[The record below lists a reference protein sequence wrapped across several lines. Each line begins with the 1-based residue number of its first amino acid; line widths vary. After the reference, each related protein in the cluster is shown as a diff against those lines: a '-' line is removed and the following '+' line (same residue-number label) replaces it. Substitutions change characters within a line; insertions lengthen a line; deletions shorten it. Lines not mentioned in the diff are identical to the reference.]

1 MAGFIDFLAFEEA
14 TLLMAAVLIGY
25 TGILAFLGM
34 RRDNASA
41 VKSTLKGAA
50 IPIGSLGGIVTI
62 LALWQEIVWPFP
74 AGMAAYNIFFV
85 DIFLLFGATLVILA
99 VSMATSSKLQ
109 FAGLFAFVA
118 GGVTIAYGWSGYQLG
133 MTKDPLETFLMYGAF
148 GLSGILAFP
157 ATVITDHY
165 LGHPDGTAFAFG
177 TGVASPRRRPSIQAS
192 SRAVQPIVPV
202 DSSGVPDSE
211 KSFVAHFH
219 LPAYISVTLLV
230 FVAMMALAGI
240 AALFYLDST
249 LPAHL
254 ASPP

>member
-1 MAGFIDFLAFEEA
+1 MAFIDFLAFQEA

-34 RRDNASA
+34 RRDDTAA
-41 VKSTLKGAA
+41 VKSVLKGAA
-50 IPIGSLGGIVTI
+50 IPIGSLGAIVTI

-74 AGMAAYNIFFV
+74 SFMAAYDIFFTDV
-85 DIFLLFGATLVILA
+85 FLLFGATLLILA

-133 MTKDPLETFLMYGAF
+133 LTKDPLETFLMYGAF

-165 LGHPDGTAFAFG
+165 LAHPNGTAFAVG
-177 TGVASPRRRPSIQAS
+177 VGVASPRRRSIQAS

-202 DSSGVPDSE
+202 DSSGVPDTE
-211 KSFVAHFH
+211 KSFTSHFH

-230 FVAMMALAGI
+230 FVAMMALAGV